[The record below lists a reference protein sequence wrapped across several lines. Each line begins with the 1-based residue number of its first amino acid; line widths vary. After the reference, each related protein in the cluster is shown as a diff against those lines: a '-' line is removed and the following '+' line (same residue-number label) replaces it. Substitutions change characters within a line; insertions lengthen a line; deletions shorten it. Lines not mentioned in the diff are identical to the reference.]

1 MAQGTRHKAY
11 GQSHKGKDAGHKRHT
26 ARGARRR
33 TQDTWQQAHDSR
45 HMVPGTGPKTHGTK
59 YRRHKAHGPRY
70 KAYRYGSCR
79 FRSGRFL
86 DAFGRIWAKTHNNRR
101 FSSGPSQPSP
111 VIANLL
117 ATKKKSCFSEPR
129 APPWAPAPPILPVP
143 ACLQSSHTPY
153 LPYPQSPRPPIV
165 LPVPP
170 YHVYVVPP
178 CHPHPR
184 IPVPPLRR
192 IPQTSCASRTHV
204 PPCASVARRVHSTYL
219 P

>member
-1 MAQGTRHKAY
+1 MTPSTR
-11 GQSHKGKDAGHKRHT
+11 
-26 ARGARRR
+26 
-33 TQDTWQQAHDSR
+33 
-45 HMVPGTGPKTHGTK
+45 PKTHGTK

-117 ATKKKSCFSEPR
+117 ATKKKGCFSEPHLPYPR
-129 APPWAPAPPILPVP
+129 TANASHTSRTRVPPILPYPVAPVP
-143 ACLQSSHTPY
+143 PE
-153 LPYPQSPRPPIV
+153 PPSLLV

-192 IPQTSCASRTHV
+192 IPQTSCASRAHV
-204 PPCASVARRVHSTYL
+204 PPCASVARRVSVYPAPPPHSTSL